1 MTTDFSITR
10 IRTRTDYDGDYDME
24 NGQFFQFF
32 QGIQQLFI
40 QMDGGGSS
48 WNEAVLWTRAM
59 IMPTVETRLEMAA
72 QWETKGKKRRT
83 E

>member
-24 NGQFFQFF
+24 NGKFFQFF

>member
-1 MTTDFSITR
+1 MILNYFFLKEKIFFGMTTDFSITR

-24 NGQFFQFF
+24 NGKFFQFF

-48 WNEAVLWTRAM
+48 WNEAVL
-59 IMPTVETRLEMAA
+59 
-72 QWETKGKKRRT
+72 
-83 E
+83 

>member
-24 NGQFFQFF
+24 NGKFFQFF

-48 WNEAVLWTRAM
+48 WNEAVL
-59 IMPTVETRLEMAA
+59 
-72 QWETKGKKRRT
+72 
-83 E
+83 